1 MNLLLDTC
9 TFLWIITGDNALS
22 DTAERVY
29 LEEDNEA
36 FLSTVSEWEIALK
49 YSTGRLELPASPQ
62 NYIPNQREKHG
73 IRALPLDEISALNV
87 GNLQKTHK
95 DPFDRMLVSQSII
108 NGYPIIT
115 PDELVRRYP
124 IHTIW

>member
-9 TFLWIITGDNALS
+9 TFLWIITGDEKLS
-22 DTAERVY
+22 NTAERVY
-29 LEEDNEA
+29 LEEDNEV

-49 YSTGRLELPASPQ
+49 YSIGRLELPTSPQ
-62 NYIPNQREKHG
+62 IFIPEQREKHG
-73 IRALPLDEISALNV
+73 IQVLPLDEISSLNI
-87 GNLQKTHK
+87 GNLEKIHK

>member
-9 TFLWIITGDNALS
+9 TFLWIITGDEAVS
-22 DTAERVY
+22 DTAARVY

-49 YSTGRLELPASPQ
+49 YSMGRLELPASPLI
-62 NYIPNQREKHG
+62 YVPKQREKHG
-73 IRALPLDEISALNV
+73 IQVLPLDEISALNA
-87 GNLQKTHK
+87 GNLEKIHK

-115 PDELVRRYP
+115 PDEMVRRYP

>member
-9 TFLWIITGDNALS
+9 TFLWIITGDEAVS
-22 DTAERVY
+22 DTAARVY

-49 YSTGRLELPASPQ
+49 YSIGRLELPASPLV
-62 NYIPNQREKHG
+62 YIPKQREKHG
-73 IRALPLDEISALNV
+73 IQVLPLDEISALNL
-87 GNLQKTHK
+87 GNLEKIHK

-115 PDELVRRYP
+115 PDEMVRRYP

>member
-9 TFLWIITGDNALS
+9 TFLWIITGDEAIS
-22 DTAERVY
+22 DTAARVY

-49 YSTGRLELPASPQ
+49 YSIGRLELPASPLV
-62 NYIPNQREKHG
+62 YIPKQREKHG
-73 IRALPLDEISALNV
+73 IQVLPLDEISALNL
-87 GNLQKTHK
+87 GNLEKIHK

-115 PDELVRRYP
+115 PDEMVRRYP